1 VTSWRGI
8 LYVDDLDLFD
18 WLCACAWQVPVWQEG
33 SRSWVPA
40 SINWLS
46 VCALSVLLVGWLCLG
61 PGLHPGM
68 HDSSF
73 SLLFYVLIVS
83 VILRIG
89 FVYSAPVSDNCLPAA
104 VCFSFALSL
113 MAICDTQAWYNQVCV
128 LWLCLSLHLVNC
140 FMLLVLELVIIVLEI
155 KIRVC

>member
-1 VTSWRGI
+1 MYIVKWFSFINDCISVSCR
-8 LYVDDLDLFD
+8 
-18 WLCACAWQVPVWQEG
+18 
-33 SRSWVPA
+33 VPA
-40 SINWLS
+40 SIHWLS

-73 SLLFYVLIVS
+73 SLFFYVLIVS

-89 FVYSAPVSDNCLPAA
+89 FVHSAPVFDNCLPSA

-113 MAICDTQAWYNQVCV
+113 MAISWHP
-128 LWLCLSLHLVNC
+128 SLAQPGMRPVIMFKFC
-140 FMLLVLELVIIVLEI
+140 PLLIAS
-155 KIRVC
+155 CYWF